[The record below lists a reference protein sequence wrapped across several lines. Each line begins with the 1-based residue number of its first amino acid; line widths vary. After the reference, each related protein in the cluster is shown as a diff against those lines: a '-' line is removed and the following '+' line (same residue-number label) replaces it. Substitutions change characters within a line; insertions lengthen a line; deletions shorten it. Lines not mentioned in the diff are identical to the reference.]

1 MKGIGVSSQAN
12 ALPRLL
18 FLLLVLNITANS
30 QTPAP
35 DAQPGPSPTPTPSLE
50 KQFLRNILSDQVA
63 IWTSPFHMSGGDAK
77 LVVPIGLATA
87 GLIATDRRTANE
99 LGENGGSQTRMNIS
113 RQVSRLG
120 EFYSTGGI
128 AAAFYL
134 VGVKNHDYRAR
145 ETGILSAEALIDAGI
160 VSTVIKEI
168 TQRPRPQVPDPNDDF
183 FDGGVSFP
191 SGHAIT
197 TFALATVIA
206 SEYHDH
212 KAIQI
217 AAYGYATAV
226 SISRY
231 TGRNH
236 FLSDVL
242 VGSALG
248 YGIGR
253 YVYKKHHIA
262 ETDLNNGQ
270 TKHGFMHSKWVPF
283 ASPIYSGRD
292 HTYGLALA
300 WGH

>member
-1 MKGIGVSSQAN
+1 
-12 ALPRLL
+12 
-18 FLLLVLNITANS
+18 
-30 QTPAP
+30 
-35 DAQPGPSPTPTPSLE
+35 
-50 KQFLRNILSDQVA
+50 
-63 IWTSPFHMSGGDAK
+63 MSGSDAK
-77 LVVPIGLATA
+77 VVVPIGLATA
-87 GLIATDRRTANE
+87 ALIATDRRTANE
-99 LGENGGSQTRMNIS
+99 LTDNGGSQDLLRIS
-113 RQVSRLG
+113 HQVSHFG

-134 VGVKNHDYRAR
+134 VGVKKHDYRAR
-145 ETGILSAEALIDAGI
+145 ETGILGAEALIDAGI
-160 VSTVIKEI
+160 VSTVIKEV
-168 TQRPRPQVPDPNDDF
+168 TQRPRPEVPDPNDDF
-183 FDGGVSFP
+183 FGGGVSFP

-212 KAIQI
+212 KAVQI
-217 AAYGYATAV
+217 AAYGY
-226 SISRY
+226 
-231 TGRNH
+231 
-236 FLSDVL
+236 DVL

-248 YGIGR
+248 YGIGH

-262 ETDLNNGQ
+262 ESDLTNGQ

>member
-1 MKGIGVSSQAN
+1 MKGLGVSSQAN
-12 ALPRLL
+12 ALPSL
-18 FLLLVLNITANS
+18 FLLLLVLNITAYS
-30 QTPAP
+30 QTTSP

-50 KQFLRNILSDQVA
+50 KQFVRNILRDQVA
-63 IWTSPFHMSGGDAK
+63 IWTSPFHMSGGDMK

-87 GLIATDRRTANE
+87 ALIATDRRTANE
-99 LGENGGSQTRMNIS
+99 LTDNGGSQDLLRIS
-113 RQVSRLG
+113 HQVSHFG

-134 VGVKNHDYRAR
+134 VGVKKHDYRAR
-145 ETGILSAEALIDAGI
+145 ETGILGAEALIDAGI
-160 VSTVIKEI
+160 VVTVLKEI
-168 TQRPRPQVPDPNDDF
+168 TQRPRPNVPDPNDDF

-212 KAIQI
+212 KAVQI

-226 SISRY
+226 AISRY

-248 YGIGR
+248 YGIGH

-262 ETDLNNGQ
+262 ESDLTNGQ